1 MNNNNTQVIVLGAGP
16 TGLTAATLLA
26 NSGVEVAIVDPFRL
40 PAHHPRATHIDDE
53 TMRSFQSLGASH
65 LEPTWHR
72 QADGNYQFFNAYGQ
86 LIQSFPWRTTPT
98 DQGWYGDY
106 QFFQPDFESHLRG
119 QLHQSNSATT
129 WFGWRAQSI
138 GQSADGVEVAVRNER
153 TGQARVLTAE
163 YLIGADGARSLV
175 RESVTAEVEDL
186 HATHRSLIL
195 DIVPIAGEPN
205 PSVFTYTR
213 AELPNPITVV
223 PGARG
228 MIRFEFLLMDGDAT
242 EDFEQPSKWYDLLQ
256 PYYAAGSYRIMRAD
270 VYRWQSLLPNAWR
283 RGRFF
288 IAGDAAHQMTP
299 HLGQGMCS
307 GIRDAMNLSWKVV
320 ARLRGAPDQ
329 LLDTYESERKHH
341 VRVYMEAAAGAANA
355 VEHLAASPGPLDDV
369 PSLMEIPFP
378 IPELGHGLHGETNG
392 PAGALSI
399 QPRLRNGT
407 LLDDMVGYNF
417 AVVGDPS
424 VIGDVDSSTTAIW
437 ARMGAVVITDLDA
450 TTRQW
455 LNGFGVH
462 AVVIRPDRYVFDG
475 AKDAAQLDTLSARLE
490 AAVGASDPAVAQLP
504 GTARELTA
512 R

>member
-1 MNNNNTQVIVLGAGP
+1 MNNDNTQVIVLGAGP
-16 TGLTAATLLA
+16 TGLAAATLLA

-72 QADGNYQFFNAYGQ
+72 QAAGNYQFFDAHGQ

-106 QFFQPDFESHLRG
+106 QFFQPDFENHLRG
-119 QLHQSNSATT
+119 RLHASPSTTT

-138 GQSADGVEVAVRNER
+138 GQSADHVEVAVHNER
-153 TGQARVLTAE
+153 TGADRVLTGK

-175 RESVTAEVEDL
+175 RTSVADEVEDL

-205 PSVFTYTR
+205 PSVFTSTR
-213 AELPNPITVV
+213 AALPNPVTIV
-223 PGARG
+223 PGAGG
-228 MIRFEFLLMDGDAT
+228 MVRFEFLLMDGDAT
-242 EDFEQPSKWYDLLQ
+242 EDFEQPNTWYDLLQ
-256 PYYAAGSYRIMRAD
+256 PYYDAGSYRIMRAD
-270 VYRWQSLLPNAWR
+270 VYRWQSLLPSAWR

-307 GIRDAMNLSWKVV
+307 GIRDAMNLSWKVS
-320 ARLRGAPDQ
+320 ARLRGAPDH
-329 LLDTYESERKHH
+329 LLDTYESERKPH

-355 VEHLAASPGPLDDV
+355 VEHLAASPGPLDDI
-369 PSLMEIPFP
+369 PSLIEIPFP
-378 IPELGHGLHGETNG
+378 NPALGHGLHGETRG

-399 QPRLRNGT
+399 QPVLRNGSR
-407 LLDDMVGYNF
+407 LDDTIGYNF

-424 VIGDVDSSTTAIW
+424 VIGGVDSTTKAIW
-437 ARMGAVVITDLDA
+437 ARLDAVVTTDLDS

-455 LNGFGVH
+455 LNSFGVH

-475 AKDAAQLDTLSARLE
+475 AKDAAQLDTLSARLD
-490 AAVGASDPAVAQLP
+490 ASVGASYSEHAAAAQLADQ
-504 GTARELTA
+504 TAG
-512 R
+512 